1 MDARL
6 SAGTFGIIE
15 SDGAAREV
23 HVGLPGTEQLGG
35 PLPTKIKTELEC
47 ILFRPWRKTVE
58 TLQKHPE
65 LERVEVTFARSVEL
79 RQGRGAR
86 QRIHHNTEG
95 PHDLWHGRIDFR
107 PNGKCVGR
115 AKEAP
120 EFARSASL
128 PVAHHR
134 TDQPH
139 KFIDGNV
146 GGFAKCES

>member
-1 MDARL
+1 L
-6 SAGTFGIIE
+6 
-15 SDGAAREV
+15 
-23 HVGLPGTEQLGG
+23 
-35 PLPTKIKTELEC
+35 
-47 ILFRPWRKTVE
+47 
-58 TLQKHPE
+58 
-65 LERVEVTFARSVEL
+65 RVLLNCDKA
-79 RQGRGAR
+79 RGAR

-107 PNGKCVGR
+107 PNRKCVGR

-128 PVAHHR
+128 PLAHHR

-146 GGFAKCES
+146 GGFAKCESVIRFFSADLAFTTALTSQASIGAPITTENGGDISIEDGL